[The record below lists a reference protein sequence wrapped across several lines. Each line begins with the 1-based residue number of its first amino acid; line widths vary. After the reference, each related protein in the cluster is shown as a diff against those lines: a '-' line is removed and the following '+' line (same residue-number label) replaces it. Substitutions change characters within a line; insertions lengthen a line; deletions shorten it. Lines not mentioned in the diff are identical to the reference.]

1 MGRGCK
7 AGVHAGNMDIKGN
20 SRDISD
26 GNEEHIIRNWRA
38 GDLGYK
44 VTKNLTGVLVFCG
57 R

>member
-26 GNEEHIIRNWRA
+26 GNEEHIIRNWRE